1 MLWTQIIKVHR
12 QRPARSCDGLYST
25 FSGQKTLPQSSICC
39 CTLQSYLAYFLPLPI
54 IFGKHFRSPSLFL
67 PSHRLLLCL
76 LLANGSLG
84 WYKAAC
90 CIHADVEQ
98 IENLIGHE
106 LWRFHSSICYIQ
118 DGQLYTDMLLWRL
131 ILIKVHWL
139 GLRIMYK
146 KYYWRNMSKVLLYRK
161 SIAFIVHAHDSW
173 R

>member
-1 MLWTQIIKVHR
+1 MLWTQIIKGHR
-12 QRPARSCDGLYST
+12 QRPARSCDGPYST
-25 FSGQKTLPQSSICC
+25 FSGQKHYHNLYTAIIFGV
-39 CTLQSYLAYFLPLPI
+39 FLPLPI
-54 IFGKHFRSPSLFL
+54 IFGKHFRSPSSFL
-67 PSHRLLLCL
+67 PSHRFLLCL

-106 LWRFHSSICYIQ
+106 LWCFHSSICYIQ

-146 KYYWRNMSKVLLYRK
+146 KYYWRNVSKVLLYRK